1 MKTAF
6 DGARYAVG
14 ATDTLKGTGVW
25 SFIKADRGADK
36 TPASKSKAAKKPTKV
51 SLGKKKGT
59 RLTDRSC
66 FALRERACR
75 RDREN

>member
-6 DGARYAVG
+6 DGARYAIG

-36 TPASKSKAAKKPTKV
+36 TPVSKSKAAKKPTKV
-51 SLGKKKGT
+51 SLGKKK
-59 RLTDRSC
+59 
-66 FALRERACR
+66 
-75 RDREN
+75 